1 MKHGAL
7 LLAAALAA
15 AAITQAQAPGDGSPP
30 PPDRQAA
37 HAAVLKACDAE
48 IKSFCANQQGR
59 GLMMCLRTNT
69 DKLGAGCKDT
79 LSQLRRHEAPAA
91 PPQ

>member
-1 MKHGAL
+1 
-7 LLAAALAA
+7 
-15 AAITQAQAPGDGSPP
+15 
-30 PPDRQAA
+30 
-37 HAAVLKACDAE
+37 VLKACDAE

>member
-15 AAITQAQAPGDGSPP
+15 AAIVQAQAPGDGSAP

-48 IKSFCANQQGR
+48 IQSLCANQRGR
-59 GLMMCLRTNT
+59 ELMMCLRSNT

-79 LSQLRRHEAPAA
+79 LAQLRRHEAPVP

>member
-7 LLAAALAA
+7 LLAAALAV
-15 AAITQAQAPGDGSPP
+15 AAIAHAQAPADGSPS
-30 PPDRQAA
+30 PDRQAA

-48 IKSFCANQQGR
+48 IKSLCAGQRGR
-59 GLMMCLRTNT
+59 ELMMCLRSNGE
-69 DKLGAGCKDT
+69 KLGAGCKDA
-79 LSQLRRHEAPAA
+79 LSQLRRHEAPPA